1 MGVRKGMTDDNHIID
16 LFFERDE
23 SAITLTREKYGGRLR
38 RISESILYSVEDAEE
53 CENDTYLSA
62 WNTIPPKEPRTWF
75 FAYLTSII
83 RNLSID
89 IYRKKQRNER
99 RAEFVAL
106 TDELADSIHGAES
119 PEDMML
125 AELERAKLK
134 ASIEIF
140 LRKLDREKRALFIKR
155 YYYFEETGE
164 IAKELGR
171 SESWV
176 KTTLFRLRAK
186 LKKELG

>member
-38 RISESILYSVEDAEE
+38 RISESILYSAEDAEE

-125 AELERAKLK
+125 AELERAQLK

-140 LRKLDREKRALFIKR
+140 LQKLDREKRALFIKR